1 MRFIILAIFLCIPL
15 ALAGPDGVFYALEN
29 RIEKGQMVTVG
40 VLQRIKVGG
49 VGQLEALLTRAAR
62 PPQEARWRYDPALK
76 DWVMADQMGH
86 HFDLAEAKKRYL
98 EALRAGQDEFLLPVT
113 HTLHPEGTPFYYR
126 LGIRQLLAEATTSF
140 AGSSYERRYNIALG
154 ASRLNGVQIA
164 PGETFSFARA
174 MGEVSERTGFKKAFV
189 ISGEQTLEGVGGGM
203 CQVSTTLFRSAYFS
217 GLPIVQRRPH
227 SYQVRYYQPTGL
239 DAAVF
244 LPSLD
249 LRFKNDTPGHLLIQ
263 SEVNG
268 NRLTFRLFGSKDR
281 EVTWSQ
287 PVILSR
293 TPPLPTRYIV
303 IPELKPQQFVQV
315 DWAAEGATVQV
326 YRTIRFADGRVS
338 KDTLSSTY
346 RPWGAVYLVG
356 EGTRLRNGRVLTAA
370 TDDAPDN
377 HGYRLPTQT
386 ALRPARN
393 R

>member
-1 MRFIILAIFLCIPL
+1 M
-15 ALAGPDGVFYALEN
+15 AGPDGLYYALEN
-29 RIEKGQMVTVG
+29 RIEKGQIVTVG
-40 VLQRIKVGG
+40 VPQRIKIAG
-49 VGQLEALLTRAAR
+49 VGQLADLLNRAAR
-62 PPQEARWRYDPALK
+62 PALEARWRYDTTLK
-76 DWVMADQMGH
+76 DWVLQDQMGH
-86 HFDLAEAKKRYL
+86 SFDLAEAKKRYL
-98 EALRAGQDEFLLPVT
+98 EALQAGHTEFLLPVR
-113 HTLHPEGTPFYYR
+113 HTLHPLGTPYFYN

-140 AGSSYERRYNIALG
+140 AGSSYERRYNIQLG
-154 ASRLNGVQIA
+154 AGRLSGVLIP
-164 PGETFSFARA
+164 PGEIFSFAKA

-189 ISGEQTLEGVGGGM
+189 ISGDQTLEGVGGGM

-249 LRFKNDTPGHLLIQ
+249 LKFKNDTPGHLQIQ
-263 SEVNG
+263 SSVSDNQV
-268 NRLTFRLFGSKDR
+268 TFRIFGTKDR
-281 EVTWSQ
+281 EVTWSN

-293 TPPLPTRYIV
+293 TPALPTRYIV
-303 IPELKPQQFVQV
+303 SPELPAQRFVQV
-315 DWAAEGATVQV
+315 DWEAEGATVQV
-326 YRTIRFADGRVS
+326 HRTIRFADGRVH
-338 KDTLSSTY
+338 KDTLASTY

-356 EGTRLRNGRVLTAA
+356 EGTRLRSGRVITAA

-386 ALRPARN
+386 ILRSTRG

>member
-1 MRFIILAIFLCIPL
+1 MRTAALAIFLWMSA
-15 ALAGPDGVFYALEN
+15 ALAGPDGIYYALEN
-29 RIEKGQMVTVG
+29 RIEKGQIVTVG
-40 VLQRIKVGG
+40 SPQRIKIGG
-49 VGQLEALLTRAAR
+49 VGQLETLLSKAAR
-62 PPQEARWRYDPALK
+62 PAQEARWFYDETLK
-76 DWVMADQMGH
+76 DWVLSDQMGH
-86 HFDLAEAKKRYL
+86 SFAVAEAKKRYQG
-98 EALRAGQDEFLLPVT
+98 AVKAGQTEFVLPVT
-113 HTLHPEGTPFYYR
+113 HTLHPRGAPYYYN

-140 AGSSYERRYNIALG
+140 AGSSYERRFNIALG

-164 PGETFSFARA
+164 PGQTFSFAKA

-189 ISGEQTLEGVGGGM
+189 ISGEQTVEGVGGGM

-249 LRFKNDTPGHLLIQ
+249 LKFKNDTPGHLLIQ
-263 SEVNG
+263 SSVSG
-268 NRLTFRLFGSKDR
+268 SRLTFRVFGTKDR
-281 EVTWSQ
+281 EVTWSN
-287 PVILSR
+287 PVTISR
-293 TPPLPTRYIV
+293 TPAPPTRFIV
-303 IPELKPQQFVQV
+303 SPELPAQRFVQV
-315 DWAAEGATVQV
+315 DWAAEGATVNV
-326 YRTIRFADGRVS
+326 YRTIRFANGKVT
-338 KDTLSSTY
+338 KDTLTSTY
-346 RPWGAVYLVG
+346 RPWGAVWLVG
-356 EGTRLRNGRVLTAA
+356 EGTRLRSGRVITAA

>member
-1 MRFIILAIFLCIPL
+1 MRTTALLVFLWISA
-15 ALAGPDGVFYALEN
+15 ALAGPDGIYYALEN
-29 RIEKGQMVTVG
+29 RIEKGEMITVG
-40 VLQRIKVGG
+40 VPQRIKIAG

-62 PPQEARWRYDPALK
+62 PPRRAQWVFDAALK
-76 DWVMADQMGH
+76 DWVLIDQMGH
-86 HFDLAEAKKRYL
+86 GFGVAEAKKRYL
-98 EALRAGQDEFLLPVT
+98 EALQAGQDEFLLPVT
-113 HTLHPEGTPFYYR
+113 HTLHPQGAPFYYR

-140 AGSSYERRYNIALG
+140 AGSSYERGYNIALG

-189 ISGEQTLEGVGGGM
+189 ISGEQTVEGVGGGM
-203 CQVSTTLFRSAYFS
+203 CQVSTTLFRSAYFA

-249 LRFKNDTPGHLLIQ
+249 LRFKNDTLGHLLIQ

-281 EVTWSQ
+281 EVAWSQ
-287 PVILSR
+287 PTVLSR
-293 TPPLPTRYIV
+293 TPAPPTRYIV
-303 IPELKPQQFVQV
+303 SPELKPQQFVQV

-386 ALRPARN
+386 TLRPARN

>member
-1 MRFIILAIFLCIPL
+1 MRALAIAVFLWISL
-15 ALAGPDGVFYALEN
+15 ALAGPDGIYYALEN
-29 RIEKGQMVTVG
+29 RIEKGQIVTVG
-40 VLQRIKVGG
+40 IPQRIKIGG
-49 VGQLEALLTRAAR
+49 VGQLEALLTKAAR
-62 PPQEARWRYDPALK
+62 PAREARWIFDETLK
-76 DWVMADQMGH
+76 DWVLSDQMGH
-86 HFDLAEAKKRYL
+86 SFAVAEAKKRYL
-98 EALRAGQDEFLLPVT
+98 EALKAGQDEFILPVV
-113 HTLHPEGTPFYYR
+113 HALHPKGAPYYYR

-164 PGETFSFARA
+164 PGETFSFAKA

-189 ISGEQTLEGVGGGM
+189 ISGEQTVEGVGGGM

-249 LRFKNDTPGHLLIQ
+249 LKFKNDTPGHLLIQ
-263 SEVNG
+263 SSVSG
-268 NRLTFRLFGSKDR
+268 SRLTFRLFGTKDR
-281 EVTWSQ
+281 EVTWSN
-287 PVILSR
+287 PVTLSR
-293 TPPLPTRYIV
+293 TPAPPTRFIV
-303 IPELKPQQFVQV
+303 SPELPAQRFVQV
-315 DWAAEGATVQV
+315 DWAAEGATVNV
-326 YRTIRFADGRVS
+326 YRTIRFAGGKIA
-338 KDTLSSTY
+338 KDTLTSTY
-346 RPWGAVYLVG
+346 RPWGAVWLVG
-356 EGTRLRNGRVLTAA
+356 EGTRLRSGRLITAA

-386 ALRPARN
+386 ALRPTRN

>member
-1 MRFIILAIFLCIPL
+1 MRFIIPAIFLCISL

-49 VGQLEALLTRAAR
+49 VGQLEVLLAKAAR
-62 PPQEARWRYDPALK
+62 PPQAARWRYDPALK

-98 EALRAGQDEFLLPVT
+98 EALRAGQEEFLLPVT
-113 HTLHPEGTPFYYR
+113 HTLHPEGAPFYYR

-140 AGSSYERRYNIALG
+140 AGSSYERGYNIALA
-154 ASRLNGVQIA
+154 ASLLNGVQIA
-164 PGETFSFARA
+164 PGETFSFAKA
-174 MGEVSERTGFKKAFV
+174 IGEVSERTGFKKAFV
-189 ISGEQTLEGVGGGM
+189 ISGEQTLEGVGGGL
-203 CQVSTTLFRSAYFS
+203 CQVSTTLFRSAYFA

-263 SEVNG
+263 SEVRG

-281 EVTWSQ
+281 EVAWSQ

-326 YRTIRFADGRVS
+326 HRTIRFTDGQVS
-338 KDTLSSTY
+338 RDTLSSTY

-356 EGTRLRNGRVLTAA
+356 EGTRLPDGRVLTAA

-386 ALRPARN
+386 TLRPARN

>member
-1 MRFIILAIFLCIPL
+1 M
-15 ALAGPDGVFYALEN
+15 AGPDGLYYALEN
-29 RIEKGQMVTVG
+29 RIEKGQIVTVG
-40 VLQRIKVGG
+40 VLQRIKIAG
-49 VGQLEALLTRAAR
+49 VGLLPDLLNKAAR
-62 PPQEARWRYDPALK
+62 PALEARWRYDTTLK
-76 DWVMADQMGH
+76 DWVLQDQMGH
-86 HFDLAEAKKRYL
+86 SFDLAEAKKRYL
-98 EALRAGQDEFLLPVT
+98 EALQAGHTEFLLPVR
-113 HTLHPEGTPFYYR
+113 HTLHPLGTPYFYS

-140 AGSSYERRYNIALG
+140 AGSSYERRYNIQLG
-154 ASRLNGVQIA
+154 AGRLSGVLIP
-164 PGETFSFARA
+164 PGEIFSFAKA

-227 SYQVRYYQPTGL
+227 SYQVHYYQPTGL

-249 LRFKNDTPGHLLIQ
+249 LKFKNDTPGYLQIQ
-263 SEVNG
+263 SSVSDD
-268 NRLTFRLFGSKDR
+268 RVTFRIFGTKDR
-281 EVTWSQ
+281 EVTWSD

-293 TPPLPTRYIV
+293 IPALPTRYIV
-303 IPELKPQQFVQV
+303 SPELPAQRFVQV

-326 YRTIRFADGRVS
+326 YRSIRFADGRVH
-338 KDTLSSTY
+338 KDTLTSTY

-356 EGTRLRNGRVLTAA
+356 EGTRLRSGRVITAA

-386 ALRPARN
+386 TLPSTRSR
-393 R
+393 

>member
-1 MRFIILAIFLCIPL
+1 MRGIILGTFCWISL
-15 ALAGPDGVFYALEN
+15 ALAGPDGIYYALEN
-29 RIEKGQMVTVG
+29 RIEKGEIVTVG
-40 VLQRIKVGG
+40 VPQRIQIGG
-49 VGQLEALLTRAAR
+49 VGQLEGLLAKATRPPRAA
-62 PPQEARWRYDPALK
+62 QWSFDPNAK
-76 DWVMADQMGH
+76 DWVLADQMGH
-86 HFDLAEAKKRYL
+86 SFNIGEAKKRYL
-98 EALRAGQDEFLLPVT
+98 EALKAGQSEFLLPIT
-113 HTLHPEGTPFYYR
+113 HTLSSRGAPYYYN

-140 AGSSYERRYNIALG
+140 AGSSLERRYNIELG
-154 ASRLNGVQIA
+154 ARRLNGVQIA
-164 PGETFSFARA
+164 PGETFSFAKA

-189 ISGEQTLEGVGGGM
+189 ISGEQTVEGVGGGM

-263 SEVNG
+263 SSVSG
-268 NRLTFRLFGSKDR
+268 SRLTFRVFGTKDR
-281 EVTWSQ
+281 EVTWSN

-293 TPPLPTRYIV
+293 TPAPPTRFIV
-303 IPELKPQQFVQV
+303 SPDLPAQRFVQV
-315 DWAAEGATVQV
+315 DWAAEGATVNV
-326 YRTIRFADGRVS
+326 YRTLRFNSGKVT
-338 KDTLSSTY
+338 KDTLTSTY
-346 RPWGAVYLVG
+346 RPWGAVWLVG
-356 EGTRLRNGRVLTAA
+356 EGTRLRSGRVVTAA

>member
-1 MRFIILAIFLCIPL
+1 MRAIIPIVFCSISL
-15 ALAGPDGVFYALEN
+15 ALAGPDGIYYALEN
-29 RIEKGQMVTVG
+29 RIEKGEIVTVG
-40 VLQRIKVGG
+40 VPQRIQIGG
-49 VGQLEALLTRAAR
+49 VGQLEGLLARATRPPRAA
-62 PPQEARWRYDPALK
+62 QWSFDPNAK
-76 DWVMADQMGH
+76 DWVLVDQMGH
-86 HFDLAEAKKRYL
+86 SFNIGEAKKRYL
-98 EALRAGQDEFLLPVT
+98 EALKAGQSEFMLPVT
-113 HTLHPEGTPFYYR
+113 HTLSSRGVPYYYN

-140 AGSSYERRYNIALG
+140 AGSSLERRFNIELG
-154 ASRLNGVQIA
+154 ARRLNGVQIA
-164 PGETFSFARA
+164 PGETFSFAKA

-189 ISGEQTLEGVGGGM
+189 ISGEQTVEGVGGGM

-263 SEVNG
+263 SSVSG
-268 NRLTFRLFGSKDR
+268 SRLTFRVFGTKDR
-281 EVTWSQ
+281 EVTWSN

-293 TPPLPTRYIV
+293 TPAPPTRFIV
-303 IPELKPQQFVQV
+303 SPDLPAQRFVQV
-315 DWAAEGATVQV
+315 DWAAEGATVNV
-326 YRTIRFADGRVS
+326 YRTLRFNSGKVT
-338 KDTLSSTY
+338 KDTLTSTY
-346 RPWGAVYLVG
+346 RPWGAVWLVG
-356 EGTRLRNGRVLTAA
+356 EGTRLRSGRVVTAA